1 MINNYIKEKLVA
13 NNVNTANDFINV
25 IREETQKIILY
36 SLSKTDFF
44 NHAAFYGGTCLR
56 IFHNLNR
63 YSEDLD
69 FNVLNENENISLDK
83 YMDRIVNDLE
93 AFGFKPDIKTKEQ
106 YDTGDIRRRY
116 VIIPI
121 YELAF
126 EYFGRA
132 LFNKEQNISVKIEVS
147 VQYSIGATYER
158 KLLNSPLFATILC
171 FDYPSLFAGK
181 IHALLVRNWL
191 NREKGRDYYD
201 YMFYLSNGIKYNLPY
216 LQSKLINSSTIDN
229 KELTNDEV
237 KEMLFKRFSDTNYE
251 MVKKDVLTFVINP
264 SDLDSINKESFSLST
279 DLLENNR

>member
-1 MINNYIKEKLVA
+1 MINNYIKEKLTT
-13 NNVNTANDFINV
+13 NNVKNSNDFINV
-25 IREETQKIILY
+25 IREECQKIILY

-69 FNVLNENENISLDK
+69 FNVINDNEDISLDK
-83 YMDRIVNDLE
+83 YVDRIVNDLE

-121 YELAF
+121 YELSY
-126 EYFGRA
+126 EYFDKA
-132 LFNKEQNISVKIEVS
+132 LFNKEQNISVKIEVNT
-147 VQYSIGATYER
+147 QYSLGATYER

-181 IHALLVRNWL
+181 IHALLVRNWP

-201 YMFYLSNGIKYNLPY
+201 YMFYLSNGIKYNLLY
-216 LQSKLINSSTIDN
+216 LKSKLINSSTIDD
-229 KELTNDEV
+229 KELTNGEV

-251 MVKKDVLTFVINP
+251 MVKKDVVTFVINP
-264 SDLDSINKESFSLST
+264 DNLDSINKETFTLST